1 MNASVRIEGFG
12 ETVDIRLPMN
22 NLGLQLGFIDNVLSI
37 ICMSITKME
46 NSKDLSLE
54 ERDSNCQKMR
64 KQKSSLVRLKQVC
77 RKSFLDREQEDFL
90 PLQVL
95 PLPCVHAEEASSD
108 VQAATTAMGA
118 HGSSMSPQAVTS
130 AHRSSSHVEEDPRAM
145 PSRLTTFGLNSLHF
159 PRMRL
164 SRILTRGRVAPVDAA
179 VTKQSSSLFCKQHQ
193 SVPDFA
199 QVVCVADASCNT
211 ITRSALVQNVH
222 E

>member
-12 ETVDIRLPMN
+12 ETVDIRIPMN

-108 VQAATTAMGA
+108 AQVATTARGA
-118 HGSSMSPQAVTS
+118 SMSTQAVTS
-130 AHRSSSHVEEDPRAM
+130 ADRSSYHVEEDPRAM
-145 PSRLTTFGLNSLHF
+145 PSSLTTFGLNSLHF